1 MLDHFLNLCFNLCC
15 SRRGNAHRLF
25 QSFNS
30 FWNVY
35 IYWEVVCCCF
45 DNDVTFWYLF

>member
-25 QSFNS
+25 
-30 FWNVY
+30 
-35 IYWEVVCCCF
+35 
-45 DNDVTFWYLF
+45 